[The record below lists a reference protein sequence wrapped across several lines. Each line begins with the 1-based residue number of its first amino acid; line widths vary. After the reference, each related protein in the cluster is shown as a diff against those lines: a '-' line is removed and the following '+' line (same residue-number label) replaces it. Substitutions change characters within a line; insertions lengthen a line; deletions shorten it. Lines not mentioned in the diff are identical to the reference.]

1 MYIITFYAI
10 TCVDVEHLLS
20 DINEHAPVQRRSLAE
35 YLDSK
40 DLTYRTRSGHT
51 CEITKDEIQKLNAVC
66 EERYKL
72 TLRLPLIVTTET
84 SSSQPAWKAEGKAEV
99 AVISKLLSKTPAR
112 DDLIIFYHPHL
123 RELQK
128 MLPNC
133 VAVLFVP

>member
-1 MYIITFYAI
+1 M
-10 TCVDVEHLLS
+10 DVEHLLS
-20 DINEHAPVQRRSLAE
+20 DINAHAPVQRRSLAE

-40 DLTYRTRSGHT
+40 DLTYRTKSGHT
-51 CEITKDEIQKLNAVC
+51 CEMTKEEIQKLNGVC

-72 TLRLPLIVTTET
+72 TLRLPLIVTTDT

-112 DDLIIFYHPHL
+112 EDLIIFYHPHL

-133 VAVLFVP
+133 VSVLFVP